1 MGPGGFALCAVLFL
15 AAVCPWAA
23 ARPPAGVP
31 TAAWLTLM
39 GRAAACAGGRR
50 PAREIATREPAA
62 RSDRSRGPPWP
73 CHRPPAPRPG
83 PAFWL
88 VISSSAL
95 LREALH
101 WLVASAMPR
110 YLVHRF
116 LTQRIP
122 THAHGALS
130 QPIRD
135 RAEWVTAV
143 ASHQLALYQVTSRVL
158 DRLFSYPERHNL
170 SRLAFPIHFAGACC
184 HPRHTDGLSGPSR
197 SHIVWCLWG
206 FCSIRSWPSACR
218 RRVAPLMT
226 PIPRLVVVSSWLGGP
241 ACGLAG

>member
-1 MGPGGFALCAVLFL
+1 MCA
-15 AAVCPWAA
+15 
-23 ARPPAGVP
+23 R
-31 TAAWLTLM
+31 
-39 GRAAACAGGRR
+39 GRR
-50 PAREIATREPAA
+50 PAREPSAPRASLGASPRSPARPRHRPRA
-62 RSDRSRGPPWP
+62 PQPGPPVP
-73 CHRPPAPRPG
+73 PAPSTPLGPLRLLLRGASPRSPARPRHRPPAPRPG

-184 HPRHTDGLSGPSR
+184 HPRHTDRLSGPSR

-226 PIPRLVVVSSWLGGP
+226 PIPRLMVVSSWLGGP

>member
-1 MGPGGFALCAVLFL
+1 MCA
-15 AAVCPWAA
+15 
-23 ARPPAGVP
+23 R
-31 TAAWLTLM
+31 
-39 GRAAACAGGRR
+39 GRR
-50 PAREIATREPAA
+50 PAREPSAPRASLGASSRSPARPRHRPRA
-62 RSDRSRGPPWP
+62 PQPGPPVP
-73 CHRPPAPRPG
+73 PAPSTPLGPLRLLLRGASPRSPARPRHRPPAPRPG

-226 PIPRLVVVSSWLGGP
+226 PFPRLVVVSSWLGEP
-241 ACGLAG
+241 TCGLAG

>member
-1 MGPGGFALCAVLFL
+1 MEPGGFALLVASTDLRPPRGL
-15 AAVCPWAA
+15 PARSPSAPRASLGA
-23 ARPPAGVP
+23 SSRSPARPRHRPRAPQPGPPVPPAPSTPLGP
-31 TAAWLTLM
+31 LRLLLRGASA
-39 GRAAACAGGRR
+39 RC
-50 PAREIATREPAA
+50 PARPR
-62 RSDRSRGPPWP
+62 
-73 CHRPPAPRPG
+73 HRPPAPRPG

-184 HPRHTDGLSGPSR
+184 HLRHTDGLSGPSR

-218 RRVAPLMT
+218 T
-226 PIPRLVVVSSWLGGP
+226 PNDANSPVWWS
-241 ACGLAG
+241 

>member
-1 MGPGGFALCAVLFL
+1 MSLVSYDRCLSCGSGWCLCPRGFRAPSGVLL
-15 AAVCPWAA
+15 
-23 ARPPAGVP
+23 
-31 TAAWLTLM
+31 
-39 GRAAACAGGRR
+39 GRAAWCARGRW
-50 PAREIATREPAA
+50 PAREPSAPRASLGASPRSPA
-62 RSDRSRGPPWP
+62 RPR
-73 CHRPPAPRPG
+73 HRPPAPRPG

-143 ASHQLALYQVTSRVL
+143 ASHQLALYQVTSCVL

-170 SRLAFPIHFAGACC
+170 SRTPFPIQFPGDATQSPDIRA
-184 HPRHTDGLSGPSR
+184 LPSASVATCSASVHR
-197 SHIVWCLWG
+197 VVIWLARCSSFNWGQWG
-206 FCSIRSWPSACR
+206 FC
-218 RRVAPLMT
+218 T
-226 PIPRLVVVSSWLGGP
+226 T
-241 ACGLAG
+241 

>member
-1 MGPGGFALCAVLFL
+1 
-15 AAVCPWAA
+15 
-23 ARPPAGVP
+23 
-31 TAAWLTLM
+31 
-39 GRAAACAGGRR
+39 
-50 PAREIATREPAA
+50 
-62 RSDRSRGPPWP
+62 
-73 CHRPPAPRPG
+73 
-83 PAFWL
+83 
-88 VISSSAL
+88 
-95 LREALH
+95 
-101 WLVASAMPR
+101 MPR

-218 RRVAPLMT
+218 TPNDANSPFGGREFVAWRAHVRVSGLTCAISPMRAEALPWCQVDDARRHQHGRNAWSMWRCCAASTSVAK
-226 PIPRLVVVSSWLGGP
+226 IRSS
-241 ACGLAG
+241 

>member
-1 MGPGGFALCAVLFL
+1 
-15 AAVCPWAA
+15 
-23 ARPPAGVP
+23 
-31 TAAWLTLM
+31 M
-39 GRAAACAGGRR
+39 GRAAVCAGGRR

-62 RSDRSRGPPWP
+62 RSGRSRGPPWP

-88 VISSSAL
+88 VISGSAL

-116 LTQRIP
+116 LTQCIP

-130 QPIRD
+130 QPIHD

-170 SRLAFPIHFAGACC
+170 SRLAFPIHFAGARC
-184 HPRHTDGLSGPSR
+184 HPRHTNGLSGPSR

-206 FCSIRSWPSACR
+206 FCSIRSWLSACR

-226 PIPRLVVVSSWLGGP
+226 PIPPFGGREFVAWRAHVRVS
-241 ACGLAG
+241 GLTCAISPMRVEAVP